1 MPIGKVKFFDENKG
15 FGFVL
20 GDDGK
25 EVHLPASAVPLG
37 VRLRP
42 GMRVEYGLA
51 ETRRGPAILQLKVIP
66 KEKSLVEQNRR
77 SPEEILPLIE
87 DLIKILDSSTDSLR
101 RGRYPHGGAR
111 IAQALRALAD
121 DFDA

>member
-1 MPIGKVKFFDENKG
+1 MPTGKVKFFDESKG

-20 GDDGK
+20 GDDGQ
-25 EVHLPASAVPLG
+25 EVHLPAAAVPLG

-42 GMRVEYGLA
+42 GMRVEYGIA
-51 ETRRGPAILQLKVIP
+51 ETRRGPAVLQLTVIP
-66 KEKSLVEQNRR
+66 REKSLSEQNRR

-87 DLIKILDSSTDSLR
+87 DLIKILDNSSNQLR
-101 RGRYPHGGAR
+101 RGRYPAHGAR
-111 IAQALRALAD
+111 IAQALRALAE